1 MAVNLETY
9 NRFYSLT
16 NYKLQDFVV
25 EVGDFFR
32 LEMPLI
38 VGFYLGQKE
47 RIDRKHIKKLNRL
60 TEESVKI
67 LGIFRDYKNIMST
80 VDYWEL
86 LDGIED
92 FKSHLQYAQNISKY
106 VRSSLV
112 KGKVTNSYIFNHTM
126 ASNETLENV
135 SRDIQKS
142 FDPDNR
148 WADIAVDN
156 DLREVDW
163 DIDGGTEL
171 ELRDTTFQAGIV
183 TSMIDNTIGDR
194 IYGKDLTKLLK
205 FEDEDLLVLGYKETA
220 IQTVDTLSQLAKN
233 DIPEFPGL
241 GINANIWKGSN
252 FSKLNF
258 PLISRE
264 MRLVFN
270 TDDLFKDF
278 KVLEIRYD
286 NGDLF
291 VQYEIGT
298 KRGLVLI
305 NNITI

>member
-47 RIDRKHIKKLNRL
+47 RLDRKHIKKLNRL

-92 FKSHLQYAQNISKY
+92 FKSHLKYAQNISKY

-291 VQYEIGT
+291 VKYEVGT